1 MRVPQRA
8 HRDLKLLSSHSI
20 AIPIAI
26 ASAAAIAY
34 VVYRISVHRSAH
46 RAVRDR
52 HDLHSEVD
60 NERETLRSTVEAL
73 PELLE
78 SAKRSRIGAAKLSE
92 LETDLVEA
100 KLLGSQL
107 PVAGTEEMDY
117 SSMELDIQLAEI
129 LTLSI
134 RANRLTDKY
143 RRVVGP
149 EPVPR
154 ADAAEELD
162 AESLFEQA
170 ASIPAQARAQHAAF
184 VAPS

>member
-1 MRVPQRA
+1 M
-8 HRDLKLLSSHSI
+8 
-20 AIPIAI
+20 
-26 ASAAAIAY
+26 
-34 VVYRISVHRSAH
+34 H
-46 RAVRDR
+46 RAQRDR

-60 NERETLRSTVEAL
+60 TEREALRSTVEAL

-78 SAKRSRIGAAKLSE
+78 AAKRSRIGVVKLSE

-100 KLLGSQL
+100 KLLNSQL
-107 PVAGTEEMDY
+107 PPAGTEEMDY
-117 SSMELDIQLAEI
+117 SGMELDIQLAEI

-134 RANRLTDKY
+134 RANRLADKY
-143 RRVVGP
+143 RGAAP
-149 EPVPR
+149 ELVPR